1 MKRLLRCL
9 AAVLLWLPA
18 LTALAQTGM
27 SMPPTVPLQSE
38 DNGHSGAAV
47 QSGNRD
53 YRLSPDDMIGIQVYQ
68 NPDLTVDARIS
79 DGGAITY
86 PLLGSVQLGGLTIAE
101 AEKKIADGLRTG
113 GFVNSPQVNIV
124 LRQARGSQVSVLGE
138 VSKPGRFPLE
148 TRNTRVS
155 DVLAAAGGITAA
167 GGNTLIVTG
176 QRSGKPFRMT
186 IDIPTMLDQ
195 GKTGDDIVL
204 ESGDTLYV
212 PKAPVFYI
220 YGEAQKPGQYR
231 VERGMTVM
239 QALAQGGGP
248 TARGSQNRL
257 KLERRDA
264 SGKTVSIT
272 PRLTDPIEPG
282 DVLYV
287 GESIF

>member
-1 MKRLLRCL
+1 MKVLLRCL
-9 AAVLLWLPA
+9 AAALLWLPA
-18 LTALAQTGM
+18 MAALAQAGL
-27 SMPPTVPLQSE
+27 SLPPAVPLQST
-38 DNGHSGAAV
+38 DNGQPGAPV

-79 DGGAITY
+79 DSGAITY
-86 PLLGSVQLGGLTIAE
+86 PLLGSVQLSGLTIAD

-113 GFVNSPQVNIV
+113 GFVNAPQVNIV

-138 VSKPGRFPLE
+138 VARPGRFPLE
-148 TRNTRVS
+148 TRSTRVS

-167 GGNTLIVTG
+167 GGDTLIVTG
-176 QRSGKPFRMT
+176 QRDGKPFRRT
-186 IDIPTMLDQ
+186 IDIPTMLAQ

-204 ESGDTLYV
+204 DSGDTLYV

-264 SGKTVSIT
+264 SGKTVTID
-272 PRLTDPIEPG
+272 PRMTDPIEPG